1 MKLKDEFEKKYEK
14 EPNTNTSLKNIIYD
28 NLSNIN
34 ISGLQGKHGSQIALM
49 MFLNHQGNVEGDIR
63 DSVFSLLLREPFK
76 ISLSTKS
83 PTESPYVTLKNDLI
97 SKTKKYTSAG
107 IITNYDE
114 EAGDNLYKDKDLYK
128 AYSPINITD
137 DFSIKMY
144 SGTNHPNFNLN
155 GRLYFDRT
163 LFKPLELNKNETHL
177 SNFEYIANFIS
188 KLITC
193 VLPSNSKNGALDFD
207 WVKDRLGTL
216 AGGYAIDKTTIGKL
230 FAAGKLMKDNNFDF
244 DKISSNFN
252 EINEGTYG
260 TNIVSFCVPYLFG
273 NIATFGNKAINDSF
287 DKANDGENTI
297 DLGRMFNMKCFVKHF
312 DFKLSKDNFVLKTI
326 DTNGKETITKYPS
339 YIDVNIT
346 LESVEI
352 PSVKKWVENWV
363 TLPNNYSHKQ
373 E

>member
-1 MKLKDEFEKKYEK
+1 MKIKDEFEEKYEK
-14 EPNTNTSLKNIIYD
+14 EPNTNTSLKNVIYD

-63 DSVFSLLLREPFK
+63 DSVFSLLLKEPFK

-83 PTESPYVTLKNDLI
+83 PTESPYVTLRNDFI

-107 IITNYDE
+107 IMTNYDNVD
-114 EAGDNLYKDKDLYK
+114 GDNLSDNKELYK

-155 GRLYFDRT
+155 GRLYFDRA
-163 LFKPLELNKNETHL
+163 LFKPLDLYNKDTYL
-177 SNFEYIANFIS
+177 SNVNYIANFITR
-188 KLITC
+188 LINC
-193 VLPSNSKNGALDFD
+193 VLPSNSTNGAIDFG
-207 WVKDRLGTL
+207 WIKDRLGTL
-216 AGGYAIDKTTIGKL
+216 AGGYAIENTTIGKL
-230 FAAGKLMKDNNFDF
+230 FAGTVLFSKSNFNFDTL
-244 DKISSNFN
+244 SSNFN
-252 EINEGTYG
+252 SINEGTYG

-273 NIATFGNKAINDSF
+273 NIAAFGNESNNKA
-287 DKANDGENTI
+287 KDGEKTI

-352 PSVKKWVENWV
+352 PSVRTWITDWV
-363 TLPNNYSHKQ
+363 TLQN
-373 E
+373 

>member
-1 MKLKDEFEKKYEK
+1 MKLKDELKDEFEKKYEK

-34 ISGLQGKHGSQIALM
+34 IIGLQGKHGSQIALM
-49 MFLNHQGNVEGDIR
+49 MFLNHQGKVEGDIR

-83 PTESPYVTLKNDLI
+83 PTESPYVSLRNDFI

-107 IITNYDE
+107 IMTNYEKDD
-114 EAGDNLYKDKDLYK
+114 GKDDKDKDIYK
-128 AYSPINITD
+128 TYSPINITD

-155 GRLYFDRT
+155 GRLYFDRA
-163 LFKPLELNKNETHL
+163 LFKPLDLYNNNTDL
-177 SNFEYIANFIS
+177 SNVNYIANFIM
-188 KLITC
+188 KLINC
-193 VLPSNSKNGALDFD
+193 VLPSNSTNAALDFK
-207 WVKDRLGTL
+207 WVTDKLGTI
-216 AGGYAIDKTTIGKL
+216 ANGYVIDKTKLGKL
-230 FAAGKLMKDNNFDF
+230 FAGEELLRNSDF
-244 DKISSNFN
+244 NLDKISENFN
-252 EINEGTYG
+252 NINEGTYG

-273 NIATFGNKAINDSF
+273 NIAAFGNKTIDNSL
-287 DKANDGENTI
+287 DKAKDGEKTI

-326 DTNGKETITKYPS
+326 DTDGKETITKYPS

-352 PSVKKWVENWV
+352 PSVKKWIENWV
-363 TLPNNYSHKQ
+363 TLPN
-373 E
+373 